1 MRQSTTCVSITQ
13 PYVMDVIIRRRG
25 LTLNDLAVEMNLDK
39 KHLEPC
45 PRFAA
50 MSFGSSTR

>member
-1 MRQSTTCVSITQ
+1 
-13 PYVMDVIIRRRG
+13 MDVIIRRRG